1 MSAALGLPLK
11 IARAREQTRC
21 GRQACKIGDP
31 LNLDREDCEAFAVYD
46 AAGNDSHTQKCA
58 MKGCVKMAA
67 TAVASNT
74 ERGREDSHGICA
86 RMTAL
91 HDHRAPAP

>member
-31 LNLDREDCEAFAVYD
+31 LMVKKMVPPLGKKSGPLAGPAFALRLSDVLCFFKHPQ
-46 AAGNDSHTQKCA
+46 SHAK
-58 MKGCVKMAA
+58 
-67 TAVASNT
+67 
-74 ERGREDSHGICA
+74 R
-86 RMTAL
+86 AL
-91 HDHRAPAP
+91 FSTRL